1 MRELEEE
8 FTEIAGSLAA
18 NKCGD
23 SMRTDRDF
31 EEKTA
36 APGQLLIIRNIYR
49 PILDVGELCK
59 STTQAQKTFKE
70 QNNNPDVR

>member
-23 SMRTDRDF
+23 SMRTDHDF
-31 EEKTA
+31 EEETA
-36 APGQLLIIRNIYR
+36 APGQLLIIRNVYR
-49 PILDVGELCK
+49 PILNVGELCK
-59 STTQAQKTFKE
+59 SMTQAQKTFKE